1 MCWGSN
7 IQPHNS
13 PTLHPNLLLT
23 YVASFN
29 DAFKHHSRAT
39 SNAKH
44 PAPETLR
51 TCDAN
56 VCGELKRQFIAS
68 YSLNPNAC
76 PNAQNPMLDVAPGCI
91 AGYIDAVA
99 FVGDSQPR

>member
-1 MCWGSN
+1 VLVSN
-7 IQPHNS
+7 IQPNNS
-13 PTLHPNLLLT
+13 PTQHLNPLLT
-23 YVASFN
+23 YVVSLQ
-29 DAFKHHSRAT
+29 DEFKHHSRAT

-44 PAPETLR
+44 PTPETLR

-56 VCGELKRQFIAS
+56 VCGELKRQLIAS

-76 PNAQNPMLDVAPGCI
+76 PNAQNPMLDVAPRCG
-91 AGYIDAVA
+91 AGYIDGVA